1 MLYSPLI
8 RKAIHIMFQ
17 AHKEDL
23 DKGGY
28 PYVFHP
34 FYLASQMPDEDSTI
48 VALLHDV
55 LEDHGDVWSFE
66 KLAGEGFNE
75 NVIEAVRLM
84 THDTEV
90 PYLDYVRK
98 LSANPIA
105 RRVKFA
111 DLKHNMDKART
122 DGQVAKK
129 QELYEQALNI
139 LKEADGNAMNI
150 PAKPIE
156 LTATDMHA
164 VRTGNAGFV
173 NQKGAK
179 YYLAGNYTE
188 AVEYYHLAAAMG
200 DSDAISNLGYC
211 YLYGRNIEQNTSIAL
226 AYFHIAAGKD
236 SIDAL
241 YKLGD
246 IYSQDTWEMKDLE
259 LSII

>member
-55 LEDHGDVWSFE
+55 VEDHGDVWSFE

-75 NVIEAVRLM
+75 NIIEAVRLM

-98 LSANPIA
+98 LSTNPIA

-111 DLKHNMDKART
+111 DLKHNMDKTRT

-129 QELYEQALNI
+129 QELYEQALDI
-139 LKEADGNAMNI
+139 LKEADG
-150 PAKPIE
+150 AKMYE
-156 LTATDMHA
+156 
-164 VRTGNAGFV
+164 
-173 NQKGAK
+173 
-179 YYLAGNYTE
+179 
-188 AVEYYHLAAAMG
+188 
-200 DSDAISNLGYC
+200 
-211 YLYGRNIEQNTSIAL
+211 
-226 AYFHIAAGKD
+226 
-236 SIDAL
+236 
-241 YKLGD
+241 
-246 IYSQDTWEMKDLE
+246 
-259 LSII
+259 